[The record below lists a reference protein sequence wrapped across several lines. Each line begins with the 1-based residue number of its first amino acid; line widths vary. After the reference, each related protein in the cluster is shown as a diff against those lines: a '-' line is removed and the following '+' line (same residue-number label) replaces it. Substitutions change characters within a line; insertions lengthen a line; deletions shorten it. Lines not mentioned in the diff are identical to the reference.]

1 MEYNIS
7 MSRLQ
12 KESENMNLK
21 LAFSYLRLSIEEEG
35 KIGESSSIANQRMI
49 VQNYCKQHN
58 ITFVREFVDDGW
70 SGGNFN
76 RPEFQELIRQ
86 LE

>member
-21 LAFSYLRLSIEEEG
+21 LAFSYLRLSIEDEG

-58 ITFVREFVDDGW
+58 ITIVREFVDDG
-70 SGGNFN
+70 
-76 RPEFQELIRQ
+76 
-86 LE
+86 